1 MENIYSFETIKELE
15 KEIVD
20 KAIMVDINYSFSYNL
35 LECFIR
41 MIRTIVI
48 WIGISIIPTIWVKL
62 GYVNGL
68 KALGIYLCIWIVGS
82 LLMSW
87 VKFNSNEAYTKMKV
101 QLVENLICECK
112 EWVEA
117 DYDVWQKKQIH
128 SRFLSLARLEKL
140 K

>member
-20 KAIMVDINYSFSYNL
+20 KAIMVDINYSFSSNL

-41 MIRTIVI
+41 MIRTILI
-48 WIGISIIPTIWVKL
+48 WIGVCIIPAIWIKL
-62 GYVNGL
+62 GHNNGL

-87 VKFNSNEAYTKMKV
+87 VKFNSNEAYTRMKV
-101 QLVENLICECK
+101 QSKYINIYLMPLIHYY
-112 EWVEA
+112 VL
-117 DYDVWQKKQIH
+117 I
-128 SRFLSLARLEKL
+128 
-140 K
+140 